1 MQYFVHSN
9 EWVSSPPYV
18 NLCFV
23 ILLYV
28 GYILSGQSSPRPVN
42 GPIRLWRTGATSRS
56 YSSGLVQIVYNGQ
69 WGNICGDGTFGLT
82 EAEVICH
89 QLGFTGAVSWGR
101 ASSIGKQMWAV
112 LL

>member
-56 YSSGLVQIVYNGQ
+56 YSSGLVQIVYNGR
-69 WGNICGDGTFGLT
+69 WGNICGDGTFDLA

-101 ASSIGKQMWAV
+101 ASSDR
-112 LL
+112 